1 MMTEK
6 RQSGFSKIEQEHDH
20 LRDTI
25 ASVRSVLQETR
36 PPGGMPESADWAS
49 DLAEVLTGFHD
60 EIFRH
65 FRDEEQS
72 GFLAEMERVFPHA
85 KHRVDA
91 LRREH
96 DRILSEVRDV
106 LAATIVYA
114 AGRTPEHPTLRRWTL
129 AILDRITKHEH
140 DEGELLQKLLYTD
153 LGQAD

>member
-6 RQSGFSKIEQEHDH
+6 SKSRLGKIEEEHDR

-25 ASVRSVLQETR
+25 ASVRSALQAAG
-36 PPGGMPESADWAS
+36 PPGSKPESPDWAS
-49 DLAEVLTGFHD
+49 TLADVLTSFHD
-60 EIFRH
+60 QIFDH

-85 KHRVDA
+85 KHRVDG

-96 DRILSEVRDV
+96 DRILAEVRDV

-114 AGRTPEHPTLRRWTL
+114 AGRTPEHPALRRWTL
-129 AILDRITKHEH
+129 SILDRITKHEH

>member
-1 MMTEK
+1 MMTERSK
-6 RQSGFSKIEQEHDH
+6 SRLGKIEEEHDR

-25 ASVRSVLQETR
+25 ASVRALLQRTG
-36 PPGGMPESADWAS
+36 PPGGTPESPDWAAE
-49 DLAEVLTGFHD
+49 LAEVLTTFHD

-85 KHRVDA
+85 KHRVDG

-96 DRILSEVRDV
+96 DRILAEIRDV
-106 LAATIVYA
+106 LAATIVHG
-114 AGRTPEHPTLRRWTL
+114 AGRTPEQPALRRWTL
-129 AILDRITKHEH
+129 SILDRITTHEH

>member
-6 RQSGFSKIEQEHDH
+6 SKSRLGRIEEEHDR
-20 LRDTI
+20 LRDKI
-25 ASVRSVLQETR
+25 ALVRSVLLKTGPSGDKTEN
-36 PPGGMPESADWAS
+36 ADWAS
-49 DLAEVLTGFHD
+49 ELAEVLTSFHD

-72 GFLAEMERVFPHA
+72 GFLAEMERVFPQA
-85 KHRVDA
+85 KHRVDG
-91 LRREH
+91 LRHEH
-96 DRILSEVRDV
+96 DRILAEIRDV

-114 AGRTPEHPTLRRWTL
+114 AGRTPEHPAIRRWTL
-129 AILDRITKHEH
+129 SILDRITKHEH